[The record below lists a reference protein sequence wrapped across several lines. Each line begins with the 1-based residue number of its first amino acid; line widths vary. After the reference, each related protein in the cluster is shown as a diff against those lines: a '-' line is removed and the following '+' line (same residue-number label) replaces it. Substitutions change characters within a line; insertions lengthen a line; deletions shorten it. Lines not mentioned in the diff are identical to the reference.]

1 MTAPRDARRVTGDSG
16 KPHLA
21 LDDPASLAWGA
32 RLIQVALERRKRRLA
47 ASKRKGGDRHAAA

>member
-32 RLIQVALERRKRRLA
+32 RLIQVALERRKQRLA
-47 ASKRKGGDRHAAA
+47 ASKSGKRDAA